1 MPQIH
6 ASCIALLTGPYNWG
20 LFELNSK
27 PWLSDY
33 SRTERSP
40 RQHAVRSKLA
50 LRAHALALQL
60 ALTLQIR
67 LVQLVRV
74 RVQRPYDAQHLQP
87 CKPTVRFLS
96 HPSM

>member
-6 ASCIALLTGPYNWG
+6 AVRIALLTGPCDWVEG
-20 LFELNSK
+20 EPNSK
-27 PWLSDY
+27 SWLSAY
-33 SRTERSP
+33 SRTERSS
-40 RQHAVRSKLA
+40 RQHAVRSELA

-74 RVQRPYDAQHLQP
+74 RVQGPYDTQHLQP